1 MTVRSLQQKGEIM
14 PAYIAFLIDIHDHTA
29 FTDYALAVAPT
40 YPFYGGG
47 VALRGPIVEVIEGS
61 LEVEDDTRLVVVEF
75 PSLEQAR
82 AWWESEEYR
91 ELVKLRESP
100 VADSRA
106 FLVAGIDLGPA
117 TDLARTHIWRQDPI
131 GVDRPPAPAP

>member
-1 MTVRSLQQKGEIM
+1 M

-29 FTDYALAVAPT
+29 FTDYARAVAPT
-40 YPFYGGG
+40 YPSYGPSYGGG

-91 ELVKLRESP
+91 ALVKLRESP

-106 FLVAGIDLGPA
+106 FLVDGIDLG
-117 TDLARTHIWRQDPI
+117 ARN
-131 GVDRPPAPAP
+131 